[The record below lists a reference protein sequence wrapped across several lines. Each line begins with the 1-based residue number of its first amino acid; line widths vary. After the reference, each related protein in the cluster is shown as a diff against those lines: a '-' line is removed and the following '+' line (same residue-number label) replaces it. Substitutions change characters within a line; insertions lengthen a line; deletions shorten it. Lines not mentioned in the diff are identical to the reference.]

1 MQRRSNFT
9 ILESDKCL
17 KDGIHLNKILSD
29 INIDIKTNNES
40 LEKEFKNETKTWMK
54 GLKERVLLGKEVFR
68 GTYVRTYIT
77 RDRVVKVIL
86 FLMFFY

>member
-9 ILESDKCL
+9 VLESDKCL
-17 KDGIHLNKILSD
+17 KDGIHLNKVLCD
-29 INIDIKTNNES
+29 INTDVKHYNES

-68 GTYVRTYIT
+68 GTSVRALLGLEKLN
-77 RDRVVKVIL
+77 RL
-86 FLMFFY
+86 FFDSFFL